1 MMKTESATDENN
13 GVDTTT
19 KTSVGEDDYENPW
32 YYQGTAFTSN
42 DIGDFFGYVYCI
54 TNTITGKNISEESIL
69 HSVESL
75 EVGNAKLRLR
85 VTGKSTTEVLKNLKT
100 TLKSLDAQ
108 FSEEK

>member
-1 MMKTESATDENN
+1 MKIPGTPKVQLSLLLILATSS
-13 GVDTTT
+13 V
-19 KTSVGEDDYENPW
+19 TS
-32 YYQGTAFTSN
+32 
-42 DIGDFFGYVYCI
+42 
-54 TNTITGKNISEESIL
+54 TGLQIFRQANNISEESIL